1 MYLALRDLVN
11 TALLCSV
18 LPTGHS
24 EEMNNKCEQ
33 EDQLSSPVKLIRA
46 AENDVRFAV
55 R

>member
-1 MYLALRDLVN
+1 MCLALRDLVN
-11 TALLCSV
+11 TALLCFV

-33 EDQLSSPVKLIRA
+33 EEQVSSAVKLIRA
-46 AENDVRFAV
+46 VQNEGRFAV